1 MYICIYVY
9 IDIDR
14 YRIILRP
21 INQVPVMSGVPGNDT
36 NLLLTVSPPPDPPRK
51 VCTTTEYY

>member
-1 MYICIYVY
+1 MYIYVY

-51 VCTTTEYY
+51 VRTTTEYY